1 MTMISAHTP
10 NGQDTTAAALPL
22 WLPPGVRFASLPMP
36 VQQAVVAILNP
47 AYQEHVL
54 KANDPLER
62 GQGLS
67 YCNLLFFEIMTTCGV
82 VERATDMDW
91 SRLPTS
97 KGLAALMGV
106 TGQKNKIA
114 NFLLALR
121 KFRDKVERTNAP
133 VPETQQGAAG
143 SLE

>member
-1 MTMISAHTP
+1 MMISAYTA
-10 NGQDTTAAALPL
+10 NGQDAATARPL
-22 WLPPGVRFASLPMP
+22 WLPPGVTFASLPTP
-36 VQQAVVAILNP
+36 VQQALVAILNP

-54 KANDPLER
+54 AATDPLER

-67 YCNLLFFEIMTTCGV
+67 YCNLLFFEIMTTYGV

-97 KGLAALMGV
+97 KGLAALLGV

-121 KFRDKVERTNAP
+121 KFRDKVERTAD
-133 VPETQQGAAG
+133 QQPNPSG

>member
-82 VERATDMDW
+82 VERATDVDW
-91 SRLPTS
+91 ARLPTS
-97 KGLAALMGV
+97 KGLATLLGV
-106 TGQKNKIA
+106 TGQKNRIA
-114 NFLLALR
+114 NFLLSLR
-121 KFRDKVERTNAP
+121 KFRDKVERADAAAAD
-133 VPETQQGAAG
+133 QQPKPSG